1 MEHKYHI
8 LYVSFEDSPEGRSYV
23 GAHSTDDLNDGY
35 MGSFVD
41 KTFSPDYKIIVGY
54 YTTRTALLRAEET
67 LQKSLNVVKDDHYA
81 NQSIQHGSGFT
92 HGFYGKT
99 HTPEF
104 REALAE
110 RNRSPESRQRTS
122 QRNKEREWTQES
134 RQKIAQATS
143 RIKKGVKLS
152 PEHRANIGAAQLGY
166 KNHAFGKRWAN
177 NGIEEKKF
185 NPSEKLPEGWTFGRI
200 KKPT

>member
-1 MEHKYHI
+1 MERKYHI
-8 LYVSFEDSPEGRSYV
+8 LYVSFEDSPGGRSYV

-41 KTFSPDYKIIVGY
+41 KTFSPDYRIIVGY
-54 YTTRTALLRAEET
+54 YTTRTALLRAEEA
-67 LQKSLNVVKDDHYA
+67 LQKSLDVVKDNHYA

-110 RNRSPESRQRTS
+110 RNRSTESRQRTS
-122 QRNKEREWTQES
+122 RRNKEREWTEES
-134 RQKIAQATS
+134 RQKVALATS

-152 PEHRANIGAAQLGY
+152 AEHRSNIGIAQLGT
-166 KNHAFGKRWAN
+166 KNHNFGKRWAN
-177 NGIEEKKF
+177 NGVEEKMLKPGE
-185 NPSEKLPEGWTFGRI
+185 NLPEDWSYGRI
-200 KKPT
+200 KKPA